1 MTQTP
6 TKPSAASPQPTK
18 NKPSKLWMIIA
29 ILLLIVVGAL
39 LVWFYSM
46 KSNYTALVDE
56 KEEQRAALQKELTEL
71 MAAHDSIKMEYGA
84 LSDSLSI
91 KDSIIQANAKEIEQL
106 LNYKWE
112 YRKVNKKL
120 DLLRNITQ
128 GYVHQLDSLY
138 TVNRELTEEN
148 EKIRQQYAR
157 EQDRTR
163 ELTKDKEEL
172 IEKVNQAAVFNAYNV
187 EAYGVRFTGSG
198 RERETDKANKIE
210 RVKVCFTLGENK
222 LIEPGIKTVYIR
234 IIRPDGVVVTQRLES
249 GNTFDFQGQQIEYTS
264 KKEIDYQN
272 KDTYTCI
279 FWTKKSDSEP
289 AMEGVYNV
297 SVYADGAQ
305 IGKTSFELR

>member
-6 TKPSAASPQPTK
+6 TKPNANASQPKRK
-18 NKPSKLWMIIA
+18 NTSKLWMILA
-29 ILLLIVVGAL
+29 VLLIIVVAAL
-39 LVWFYSM
+39 IFWFFSM
-46 KSNYTALVDE
+46 KGNYESMVNE
-56 KEEQRAALQKELTEL
+56 KEAQRVELQRELTEL
-71 MAAHDSIKMEYGA
+71 MVAHDSIKVQYGA
-84 LSDSLSI
+84 LSDSLI
-91 KDSIIQANAKEIEQL
+91 LKDSIIQANAREIEQL

-120 DLLRNITQ
+120 ELLRNITQ

-172 IEKVNQAAVFNAYNV
+172 IEKVNLAAALKAYNV
-187 EAYGVRFTGSG
+187 TAYGVRFTGSG

-210 RVKVCFTLGENK
+210 RVKVCFTLGENS
-222 LIEPGIKTVYIR
+222 LVEPGIKTIYIR

-249 GNTFDFQGQQIEYTS
+249 GNTFEFQGQQIEYSS
-264 KKEIDYQN
+264 KKEVEYKN
-272 KDTYTCI
+272 KETYVCI
-279 FWTKKSDSEP
+279 FWTKKSDAEP

-297 SVYADGAQ
+297 TVFAEDYE
-305 IGKTSFELR
+305 IGKSSFELK